1 MNELCNVKNLSFSYS
16 PSKIILDDISFS
28 INKNEIVGILGKNG
42 SGKTTILNLIT
53 GFIKK
58 YSGTIAI
65 EEKDIKEYSIKKLAC
80 SMSYIQQSK
89 IFIPDYYIV
98 EDFILEGRRPFRNFG
113 LYTKKDYTLLE
124 DVLKQCNL
132 ENYRKQSI
140 NEISGGEFQRCLF
153 AKALMKQCSL
163 FIFDEPTS
171 AMDIKYQ
178 KDFFELLK
186 LAKKN
191 LNAGIIISIHDINL
205 SIKYCDRLIVLNSGK
220 IIYNGDAKKITK
232 EILSEAFDTEF
243 FDKCTEEVYYYY

>member
-1 MNELCNVKNLSFSYS
+1 MAEEELEE
-16 PSKIILDDISFS
+16 
-28 INKNEIVGILGKNG
+28 KNEDNG
-42 SGKTTILNLIT
+42 TEATSKSGAALSSADLAKTAA
-53 GFIKK
+53 
-58 YSGTIAI
+58 S
-65 EEKDIKEYSIKKLAC
+65 EQVKDAAE
-80 SMSYIQQSK
+80 
-89 IFIPDYYIV
+89 
-98 EDFILEGRRPFRNFG
+98 
-113 LYTKKDYTLLE
+113 
-124 DVLKQCNL
+124 
-132 ENYRKQSI
+132 KQSI